1 MPKSTTYCCNLY
13 DGTSWRRNDV
23 LKRFGASAGSTTL
36 GSIAPKVGQY
46 KLSDPTGWGSVTRHR
61 LTSIPAQSRPPSAT
75 LIAAVRPVTGDIRR
89 TCKIAAW
96 SNSRFS
102 EKASFPTPCCPK
114 AALAA
119 RIAAIRARCSISEA
133 GNNGRAG
140 RGRLSLR
147 LRQCPLSMGLRSAP
161 PHRVQHSAT
170 WTSCRHFPQC
180 SIEAPSAREQRRS
193 RAKPLKKCRAPS
205 FN

>member
-1 MPKSTTYCCNLY
+1 M
-13 DGTSWRRNDV
+13 
-23 LKRFGASAGSTTL
+23 GSFQI
-36 GSIAPKVGQY
+36 SEVSQH
-46 KLSDPTGWGSVTRHR
+46 SDAETVPR
-61 LTSIPAQSRPPSAT
+61 LILTAQSRPPSAT

-147 LRQCPLSMGLRSAP
+147 LRQCPLSIGLRSAP